1 MGSYQEWLRLEET
14 LKIHL
19 VQAAVVVIDLW
30 EAKELGTKQRPL
42 HLCVWMVFTQSCY
55 QTKQSL
61 KRSLD
66 HNLDSFGTCLWD
78 TGS

>member
-1 MGSYQEWLRLEET
+1 MESYQEWLRLEET
-14 LKIHL
+14 LKFH
-19 VQAAVVVIDLW
+19 VVHAVVVVIDLW